1 MEGKERTLYRA
12 YLLYGALLT
21 DRQREMFEDYFGLD
35 LSLGEIAELRGV
47 SRQAVKDALSHAEK
61 QLAFYEEKLGLRSRN
76 DKIMEIL
83 EKSDMT
89 DETKSRIEDLL
100 EGR

>member
-47 SRQAVKDALSHAEK
+47 
-61 QLAFYEEKLGLRSRN
+61 
-76 DKIMEIL
+76 
-83 EKSDMT
+83 
-89 DETKSRIEDLL
+89 
-100 EGR
+100 

>member
-1 MEGKERTLYRA
+1 MEVKEPSLFRA
-12 YLLYGALLT
+12 YSIYGALLT

-35 LSLGEIAELRGV
+35 LSLGEIAEIRGV

-61 QLAFYEEKLGLRSRN
+61 QLVFYEEKLGICARS
-76 DKIMEIL
+76 DKIAGVMAEYGLSDEI
-83 EKSDMT
+83 K
-89 DETKSRIEDLL
+89 KKIEDIL